1 MGKANGPYK
10 ADFPIGTRVKIADR
24 AELEHFLHEWKH
36 HNPLQVEQLAFAG
49 RAGTITDLGY
59 YHGGDELYQL
69 EGIPGVWHECCLHL
83 VDDSTSTP

>member
-24 AELEHFLHEWKH
+24 AELEQFLHEWKH
-36 HNPLQVEQLAFAG
+36 HNPLQAEQLGFAG
-49 RAGTITDLGY
+49 RAGTITDVGY

-69 EGIPGVWHECCLHL
+69 EDIPGIWHECCLHL
-83 VDDSTSTP
+83 VHDSTPAP